1 MQTRLD
7 LPPAPK
13 QSGATPRRRQAQGNA
28 HQDAQITTQK
38 PVSSLM
44 KYLKIRLG
52 DLPYAAG
59 VTAGVVYLAINDAF
73 FVFVLASFALV
84 FGAMYYCA
92 KVIPFLEKTIGH
104 RISIWHVGVLVLG
117 LTMVVGMLEPANALF
132 LQDLENRVT
141 DVIGGTASG
150 LPAESVALIF
160 DFLRV
165 AFVLFVVAAG
175 IFAFV
180 QAQQGNDPRP
190 IIGTIVIAFG
200 TIMGIDVLTIL
211 IAGAGA

>member
-1 MQTRLD
+1 MPTRLD

-13 QSGATPRRRQAQGNA
+13 QSKIATQN
-28 HQDAQITTQK
+28 
-38 PVSSLM
+38 PVNSLM
-44 KYLKIRLG
+44 KYPKIRPS
-52 DLPYAAG
+52 DLPCAAG
-59 VTAGVVYLAINDAF
+59 LVTGVVYLSINDAF
-73 FVFVLASFALV
+73 FVFVLASLALV
-84 FGAMYYCA
+84 FGVMYYCA
-92 KVIPFLEKTIGH
+92 KVMPVLEKTIGH
-104 RISIWHVGVLVLG
+104 RISIWHAGVLVLG

-141 DVIGGTASG
+141 DVIAGTSSG
-150 LPAESVALIF
+150 LPADSVALIF

-200 TIMGIDVLTIL
+200 TIMGIDVLTVL
-211 IAGAGA
+211 IAGA

>member
-1 MQTRLD
+1 MPTKFD
-7 LPPAPK
+7 LSPA
-13 QSGATPRRRQAQGNA
+13 
-28 HQDAQITTQK
+28 QK
-38 PVSSLM
+38 KINIKNPTNSLM
-44 KYLKIRLG
+44 KYLKIRPS

-59 VTAGVVYLAINDAF
+59 LAVGVVYLSINEAF
-73 FVFVLASFALV
+73 FVFVLASLALV

-92 KVIPFLEKTIGH
+92 KVMPILEETIGH
-104 RISIWHVGVLVLG
+104 HISIWHVGVLVLG
-117 LTMVVGMLEPANALF
+117 LTMVLGMLQPANALF

-141 DVIGGTASG
+141 DVIAGTGSG

-165 AFVLFVVAAG
+165 TFVLFVVAAG

-200 TIMGIDVLTIL
+200 TIMGVDVLTVL
-211 IAGAGA
+211 IAGAG

>member
-7 LPPAPK
+7 LPPAPNK
-13 QSGATPRRRQAQGNA
+13 IAIKN
-28 HQDAQITTQK
+28 
-38 PVSSLM
+38 PVNCLM
-44 KYLKIRLG
+44 KYLKIRPS
-52 DLPYAAG
+52 DLPCAAG
-59 VTAGVVYLAINDAF
+59 LVTGVVYLSINDAF
-73 FVFVLASFALV
+73 FVFVLASLALV
-84 FGAMYYCA
+84 FGAIYYCA
-92 KVIPFLEKTIGH
+92 KVMPVLEKTIGH

-132 LQDLENRVT
+132 LQDLENRVS
-141 DVIGGTASG
+141 DVIGGTSSG
-150 LPAESVALIF
+150 LPAESIALIF

-165 AFVLFVVAAG
+165 TFVLFVVAAG

-200 TIMGIDVLTIL
+200 TIMGIDVLTVL
-211 IAGAGA
+211 IAGA

>member
-7 LPPAPK
+7 LPDAPS
-13 QSGATPRRRQAQGNA
+13 QIATKN
-28 HQDAQITTQK
+28 
-38 PVSSLM
+38 PVNSLM
-44 KYLKIRLG
+44 KYLKIRPS
-52 DLPYAAG
+52 DLPCAAG
-59 VTAGVVYLAINDAF
+59 LVTGVVYLSINDAF
-73 FVFVLASFALV
+73 FVFVLASLALV

-92 KVIPFLEKTIGH
+92 KIMPVLEKTIGH
-104 RISIWHVGVLVLG
+104 RISIWHAGVLVLG

-141 DVIGGTASG
+141 DVIAGTSSG
-150 LPAESVALIF
+150 LPADSVALIF

-200 TIMGIDVLTIL
+200 TIMGIDVLTVL
-211 IAGAGA
+211 IAGA

>member
-7 LPPAPK
+7 LPLAPK
-13 QSGATPRRRQAQGNA
+13 PSKIA
-28 HQDAQITTQK
+28 TQK
-38 PVSSLM
+38 PVNSLM
-44 KYLKIRLG
+44 KYFKIRQA

-73 FVFVLASFALV
+73 FVFILASLTLV

-104 RISIWHVGVLVLG
+104 RISIWHIGVLVLG
-117 LTMVVGMLEPANALF
+117 LTMVFGMLEPANALF

-141 DVIGGTASG
+141 DVISGTSSG
-150 LPAESVALIF
+150 IPATSVALIF
-160 DFLRV
+160 NFLRV
-165 AFVLFVVAAG
+165 AFVLFVVVAG
-175 IFAFV
+175 IFAFI

-200 TIMGIDVLTIL
+200 TIMGIDVLTVL
-211 IAGAGA
+211 IAGTGTPTPTP

>member
-7 LPPAPK
+7 LPPAPSK
-13 QSGATPRRRQAQGNA
+13 IATQN
-28 HQDAQITTQK
+28 
-38 PVSSLM
+38 PVNSLM
-44 KYLKIRLG
+44 KYLKIRPS
-52 DLPYAAG
+52 DLPCAAG
-59 VTAGVVYLAINDAF
+59 LVTGVVYLSINDAF
-73 FVFVLASFALV
+73 FVFVLASLALV

-92 KVIPFLEKTIGH
+92 KVMPILEKTIGH
-104 RISIWHVGVLVLG
+104 RISIWHAGVLVLG

-141 DVIGGTASG
+141 DVIAGTSSG
-150 LPAESVALIF
+150 LPADSVALIF

-200 TIMGIDVLTIL
+200 TIMGIDVLTVL
-211 IAGAGA
+211 IAGA

>member
-7 LPPAPK
+7 LPDAPSK
-13 QSGATPRRRQAQGNA
+13 IATKN
-28 HQDAQITTQK
+28 
-38 PVSSLM
+38 PVNSLM
-44 KYLKIRLG
+44 KYLKIRPS
-52 DLPYAAG
+52 DLPCAAG
-59 VTAGVVYLAINDAF
+59 LVTGVVYLSINDAF
-73 FVFVLASFALV
+73 FVFVLASLALV

-92 KVIPFLEKTIGH
+92 KVMPILEKTIGH
-104 RISIWHVGVLVLG
+104 RISIWHAGALVLG
-117 LTMVVGMLEPANALF
+117 LTMIVGMLEPANALF

-141 DVIGGTASG
+141 DVIAGTSSG
-150 LPAESVALIF
+150 LPADSVALIF

-200 TIMGIDVLTIL
+200 TIMGIDVLTVL
-211 IAGAGA
+211 IAGA

>member
-7 LPPAPK
+7 LPRAPK
-13 QSGATPRRRQAQGNA
+13 PSKIA
-28 HQDAQITTQK
+28 TQK
-38 PVSSLM
+38 PVNSLM
-44 KYLKIRLG
+44 KYLKIRPS

-84 FGAMYYCA
+84 FGTMYYCA

-141 DVIGGTASG
+141 DVIGGTSSG

-175 IFAFV
+175 IFAFI

-200 TIMGIDVLTIL
+200 TIMGIDVLTVL

>member
-7 LPPAPK
+7 LPSTPK
-13 QSGATPRRRQAQGNA
+13 QSKIATP
-28 HQDAQITTQK
+28 K

-44 KYLKIRLG
+44 KYLKIRPS
-52 DLPYAAG
+52 DLPYATGVAAG
-59 VTAGVVYLAINDAF
+59 VIYLVINDAF
-73 FVFVLASFALV
+73 FVFVLASWALV

-92 KVIPFLEKTIGH
+92 KIIPFVEKTIGH

-117 LTMVVGMLEPANALF
+117 LTMVIGMLEPANALF

-141 DVIGGTASG
+141 EVIGGTGSG

-160 DFLRV
+160 NFIRV

-190 IIGTIVIAFG
+190 IIGTIVYLARSKLAF
-200 TIMGIDVLTIL
+200 
-211 IAGAGA
+211 

>member
-13 QSGATPRRRQAQGNA
+13 QSKIA
-28 HQDAQITTQK
+28 TQK
-38 PVSSLM
+38 PINSLM
-44 KYLKIRLG
+44 KYLKIRPS
-52 DLPYAAG
+52 DLPYATG

-73 FVFVLASFALV
+73 FVFVLASLALV

-92 KVIPFLEKTIGH
+92 KVIPFVEKIIGH

-175 IFAFV
+175 IFAFI

-200 TIMGIDVLTIL
+200 TIMGIDVLTVL
-211 IAGAGA
+211 IAGTGA

>member
-7 LPPAPK
+7 LPPAPNK
-13 QSGATPRRRQAQGNA
+13 IAIKN
-28 HQDAQITTQK
+28 
-38 PVSSLM
+38 PVNSLM
-44 KYLKIRLG
+44 KYLKIRPS
-52 DLPYAAG
+52 DLPCAAG
-59 VTAGVVYLAINDAF
+59 LVTGVVYLSINDAF
-73 FVFVLASFALV
+73 FVFVLASLALV
-84 FGAMYYCA
+84 FGAIYYCA
-92 KVIPFLEKTIGH
+92 KVMPVLEKTIGH

-132 LQDLENRVT
+132 LQDLENRVS
-141 DVIGGTASG
+141 DVIGGTSSG
-150 LPAESVALIF
+150 LPADSVALIF

-200 TIMGIDVLTIL
+200 TIMGIDVLTVL
-211 IAGAGA
+211 IAGA

>member
-7 LPPAPK
+7 LPPAPSK
-13 QSGATPRRRQAQGNA
+13 IATKN
-28 HQDAQITTQK
+28 
-38 PVSSLM
+38 PVNSLM
-44 KYLKIRLG
+44 KYLKIRPS
-52 DLPYAAG
+52 DLPCAAG
-59 VTAGVVYLAINDAF
+59 LVTGVVYLSINDAF
-73 FVFVLASFALV
+73 FVFVLASLALV

-92 KVIPFLEKTIGH
+92 KVMPVLEKTIGH
-104 RISIWHVGVLVLG
+104 RISIWHAGVLVLG

-141 DVIGGTASG
+141 DVIAGTSSG
-150 LPAESVALIF
+150 LPADSVALIF

-200 TIMGIDVLTIL
+200 TIMGIDVLTVL
-211 IAGAGA
+211 IAGA

>member
-13 QSGATPRRRQAQGNA
+13 QSKIA
-28 HQDAQITTQK
+28 TQK

-44 KYLKIRLG
+44 KYLKIRPS

-73 FVFVLASFALV
+73 FVFVLASLALV

-92 KVIPFLEKTIGH
+92 QVIPFVEKIIGH

-141 DVIGGTASG
+141 DVIGGTSSA

-165 AFVLFVVAAG
+165 AFLLFVVAAG
-175 IFAFV
+175 IFAFI

-200 TIMGIDVLTIL
+200 TIMGIDVLTVL
-211 IAGAGA
+211 IAGTGA

>member
-1 MQTRLD
+1 
-7 LPPAPK
+7 
-13 QSGATPRRRQAQGNA
+13 
-28 HQDAQITTQK
+28 
-38 PVSSLM
+38 M
-44 KYLKIRLG
+44 KYLKIRPS
-52 DLPYAAG
+52 DLPYTAG
-59 VTAGVVYLAINDAF
+59 LAVGVVYLSINEAF
-73 FVFVLASFALV
+73 FVFVLASLALV

-92 KVIPFLEKTIGH
+92 KVMPVLEETIGH

-117 LTMVVGMLEPANALF
+117 LTMVLGMLQPANALF

-141 DVIGGTASG
+141 DVIAGTGSA
-150 LPAESVALIF
+150 LPADSVALIF

-165 AFVLFVVAAG
+165 TFVLFVVAAG

-200 TIMGIDVLTIL
+200 TIMGVDVLTVL
-211 IAGAGA
+211 IAGAG

>member
-13 QSGATPRRRQAQGNA
+13 QSKIA
-28 HQDAQITTQK
+28 TQK
-38 PVSSLM
+38 PVNSLM
-44 KYLKIRLG
+44 KYLKIRPS
-52 DLPYAAG
+52 DLPYATG

-92 KVIPFLEKTIGH
+92 KVIPFIEKTIGH
-104 RISIWHVGVLVLG
+104 RISIWHLGVLVLG

-141 DVIGGTASG
+141 DVIGGTSSA

-211 IAGAGA
+211 IAGAGTA

>member
-7 LPPAPK
+7 LPPAPNK
-13 QSGATPRRRQAQGNA
+13 IDPKNPINSF
-28 HQDAQITTQK
+28 I
-38 PVSSLM
+38 
-44 KYLKIRLG
+44 KYLKIRPS
-52 DLPYAAG
+52 DLPYATGLA
-59 VTAGVVYLAINDAF
+59 AGVVYLSINDTF
-73 FVFVLASFALV
+73 FVFVLASLALV
-84 FGAMYYCA
+84 FGTMYYCA
-92 KVIPFLEKTIGH
+92 KVMPVLEKTIGH

-141 DVIGGTASG
+141 DVIGGTSSG

-165 AFVLFVVAAG
+165 TFVLFVVAAG

-200 TIMGIDVLTIL
+200 TIMGIDVLTVL
-211 IAGAGA
+211 IAGAA

>member
-1 MQTRLD
+1 MQTKLD

-13 QSGATPRRRQAQGNA
+13 QSKIA
-28 HQDAQITTQK
+28 TQK
-38 PVSSLM
+38 PVNSLM
-44 KYLKIRLG
+44 KYLKIRPSN
-52 DLPYAAG
+52 LPYAAG
-59 VTAGVVYLAINDAF
+59 VIAGVVYLGINDAF

-92 KVIPFLEKTIGH
+92 KVIPFIEKTIGH
-104 RISIWHVGVLVLG
+104 RISIWHLGVLVLG
-117 LTMVVGMLEPANALF
+117 ATMVFGMLEPANALF

-141 DVIGGTASG
+141 DGTSSA

-211 IAGAGA
+211 IAGAGTA

>member
-7 LPPAPK
+7 LPPAPNK
-13 QSGATPRRRQAQGNA
+13 IDTKNPIN
-28 HQDAQITTQK
+28 
-38 PVSSLM
+38 SLM
-44 KYLKIRLG
+44 KYLKIRPS
-52 DLPYAAG
+52 DLPCATGLA
-59 VTAGVVYLAINDAF
+59 AGVVYLLINDAF
-73 FVFVLASFALV
+73 FVFVLASLALV
-84 FGAMYYCA
+84 FGAIYYCA
-92 KVIPFLEKTIGH
+92 KVMPVLEKTIGH
-104 RISIWHVGVLVLG
+104 RISIWHLGVLVLG

-132 LQDLENRVT
+132 LQDLENRVS

-150 LPAESVALIF
+150 LPADSVALIF

-200 TIMGIDVLTIL
+200 TIMGIDVLTVL
-211 IAGAGA
+211 IAGA